1 MNRCKIAIIALD
13 GASPDLVERW
23 AREGYLPNL
32 AKLLEQGAFG
42 PLLSVVPPVT
52 GAAWGSFLTGVAPGR
67 HGVFEWLSRREGSYQ
82 MGLIDSSFLR
92 YPTLFEW
99 LSTHGVRV
107 GAVGVPLTYPV
118 RPIRGF
124 ILSDLLTPPGQNYAY
139 PPHLKEELEHHL
151 GGPYPVA
158 PPPWLGRQRAE
169 RWLIALK
176 ASLAARAKAA
186 QYLATHHPWDFFMV
200 HVMETDS
207 VQHQMWHT
215 LDGIARRRY
224 RVRMEGNPILEV
236 YQLADDLV
244 GQLLKSFDEDT
255 MVFVISDHGF
265 GPLHY
270 NLHLNTW
277 LLRQG
282 FLKLKQN
289 FSTHLKRLM
298 FEGGIVPENLYP
310 WEERFR
316 LLGWARGEQAYRW
329 LGRFSLSMQNI
340 DWGKTVAY
348 SYGNVGQIYLNRRG
362 REPEGIVTE
371 ADAKRILGELEHALL
386 SWVNPHSGERV
397 VKRVYGKEEVYS
409 HRALERAPDLVF
421 LPEDGYSPMGLSEF
435 LSNEIISQPVA
446 HSGWHRMEG
455 LFVGVGE
462 PLQRGFAKNL
472 RLIDLYPTICKLF
485 GVPIPPDMDGQVSE
499 ELLRSEAKPHQ
510 TWETSSERGTGTPDR
525 PTEGAIVGSHSTAT
539 SAEEEL
545 IRERLKGLGYF

>member
-1 MNRCKIAIIALD
+1 MSRCKIAIIALD

-32 AKLLEQGAFG
+32 AKLLEQGTFG
-42 PLLSVVPPVT
+42 PLLSVIPPVT
-52 GAAWGSFLTGVAPGR
+52 GAAWGSFLTGVVPGR
-67 HGVFEWLSRREGSYQ
+67 HGVFEWLSRREGTYQ
-82 MGLIDSSFLR
+82 MGLIDSSSLPR
-92 YPTLFEW
+92 PTLFEW
-99 LSTHGVRV
+99 LSAHGVRV

-139 PPHLKEELEHHL
+139 PRQLKEELEHLL

-158 PPPWLGRQRAE
+158 PPPWLGRQRAK
-169 RWLIALK
+169 RWFQALK
-176 ASLAARAKAA
+176 ASLIARAKTA
-186 QYLATHHPWDFFMV
+186 QYLAAHHPWDFFMV

-207 VQHQMWHT
+207 VQHQMWHM
-215 LDGIARRRY
+215 LDRVERRRY
-224 RVRMEGNPILEV
+224 RVKIEGNPVLEI

-244 GQLLKSFDEDT
+244 GQLRKIFDEDT

-282 FLKLKQN
+282 FLKLKAN
-289 FSTHLKRLM
+289 LSTRVKRLA
-298 FEGGIVPENLYP
+298 FEAGLVPENLYP
-310 WEERFR
+310 WEERLR

-340 DWGKTVAY
+340 DWAKTVAY

-371 ADAKRILGELEHALL
+371 ADARRILGELEQALL
-386 SWVNPHSGERV
+386 SWVNPLSGERV
-397 VKRVYGKEEVYS
+397 VKRVYRKEEVYS
-409 HRALERAPDLVF
+409 HRALECAPELVF
-421 LPEDGYSPMGLSEF
+421 LPEEGHSPMGLSEF
-435 LSNEIISQPVA
+435 LSNEIVSHPVA

-455 LFVGVGE
+455 LFLGAGG
-462 PLQRGFAKNL
+462 PLKRGLAKKL
-472 RLIDLYPTICKLF
+472 RLLDLYPTICELL
-485 GVPIPPDMDGQVSE
+485 GVPIPEGMDGQVSE
-499 ELLRSEAKPHQ
+499 ELLHSKAREHES
-510 TWETSSERGTGTPDR
+510 WEISSEREADGSL
-525 PTEGAIVGSHSTAT
+525 TESAIVGSHSAA
-539 SAEEEL
+539 SAEEEEL